1 MTSLG
6 PVEAWPQSLKT
17 ATALLIAAPIPIVML
32 WGPEGVMIYNDAYS
46 VFAGGRHPDLLG
58 SNVREGWPE
67 VADFNDHVM
76 RIGLAGGTL
85 AYKDQELTLYRS
97 GEPEQVWMDLDY
109 WPVPGENGRPAGV
122 IATVVETTE
131 RVLADRQKSAIAER
145 LEMALSAGAGIG
157 TWDWD
162 VPNDRVY
169 ADERFARLYGVDP
182 EIARRGAPIAEF
194 FKAIH
199 PDDIGPTQAL
209 IANALSTGE
218 VFYAEYRLVQP
229 DGEARW
235 VAAEGRATQ
244 SEDGRPLR
252 FPGVTF
258 DITERKRTDGL
269 REAHNR
275 LLELAIQDASMAT
288 TLEAL
293 LQIVE
298 DYSPSGMVGSILLLD
313 EHGTHLRHGAAPNLP
328 EAYNQA
334 IDGIAIGAGVG
345 SCGTAAHGG
354 QPVYVSDIATDPL
367 WADFKDL
374 ALAHGLHAC
383 WSIPIRSAPG
393 AVLGAFAMYY
403 REPREPAP
411 ADLELVDVVTF
422 TAALIIQ
429 RAKAEVALRE
439 SEERYRTLFGD
450 STTGMCI
457 IEMKFDAEQRP
468 IDYMIVEGN
477 AAFEQLTGLVA
488 ANGKW
493 VSEVAPGL
501 EQHWFD
507 LYGRVALTGEPARFE
522 NPADIFGRWY
532 DVQALRLG
540 QAEDCRVAILFNDIT
555 GRKGLELRHQVLLEL
570 NDAIRDLT
578 DPAEIAQASARILAE
593 ALKVSRVG
601 YGVMDTVA
609 ETVTIERDYN
619 APGVQSI
626 AGVIHFRDFGD
637 YIEDLARGDV
647 VVFDDGGADPRVT
660 DGGAALDSISARALI
675 NLPLIEQGQ
684 VVALL
689 FVNNATARHWSAN
702 DIALV
707 REVAE
712 RVRTAT
718 ERARATVA
726 LRRNAERLRFL
737 DALNVEVAK
746 VTGADEVLA
755 VTTRMTAQHLKVANC
770 AYADMDADQDG
781 FTIRGDWAE
790 PGMASIVGH
799 YSLADFGKLAVQE
812 LGARRPL
819 IINDN
824 LTEIAPEEAA
834 TFQSIGIG
842 ATICMPL
849 VKEGRLTALMAVH
862 HRGPHQWTEE
872 ELDTIR
878 EVTER
883 SWAHVERVRAEA
895 ELRESEARF
904 RNMAD
909 NTPMMMWVTDPTG
922 YCTYLNKTWY
932 EFTGQTEG
940 EAEGYGWLDVT
951 HPEDKARAEEA
962 FVTANAAKAPFKVEY
977 RLRRADGV
985 YRWAIDAASP
995 RFDANGEYLGY
1006 VGSVIDIDER
1016 RDAEDALRA
1025 SEAQLEVLLAGSQ
1038 AEFERLWELSPDLLT
1053 VVNYGGRLER
1063 VNPSWTRV
1071 LGYDEETLLNRPYV
1085 EILHPDEAPA
1095 IAELLAEM
1103 RANEKPVLLE
1113 DRLLAADGSWR
1124 SFVWSLSPEPGGE
1137 RLYGVGRDVTDERAQ
1152 AEQLAHAQ
1160 EALRQS
1166 QKMEAVGQLTGGIA
1180 HDFNNLLAGIS
1191 GSLELLSKR
1200 LSEGRLNGMERYID
1214 AAQGSARRAASL
1226 TQRLLAFSRRQT
1238 LDPKPTDVNRLING
1252 MDDLI
1257 RRSIGPDIELEVVG
1271 AGGLWTTQ
1279 VDPSQLENAL
1289 LNLCI
1294 NARDAMAPDGG
1305 RLTIETSNKWLDERA
1320 ARDRELPPGQYVSLC
1335 VTDTGT
1341 GMTPEIQ
1348 AQVFDPFFTTKPMG
1362 QGTGLGLSMI
1372 HGFVR
1377 QSGGQVRVY
1386 SEVGKGTT
1394 MCLYLPRHLGDVD
1407 TGEGQQEQPVAEGG
1421 HGETVL
1427 IIDDEETVRMLVAEV
1442 LGDAGYRVIE
1452 APDGPSGLEILRSD
1466 RRIDL
1471 LISDVGLPGGMNG
1484 RQVAD
1489 AARETRPD
1497 LKVLFITGYAE
1508 NAAVGNG
1515 LLAPGMEV
1523 LTKPFVMSDLAL
1535 KVHEMIEA

>member
-1 MTSLG
+1 MKDRHEQAIHDARSSGPEDFLSSVKGDTARLIREHDWTSTPLG
-6 PVEAWPQSLKT
+6 PIETWPQSLKT
-17 ATALLIAAPIPIVML
+17 ATGLLLAAPIPIVML
-32 WGPEGVMIYNDAYS
+32 WGPQGVMIYNEAYS
-46 VFAGGRHPDLLG
+46 VFAGGRHPQLLG

-67 VADFNDHVM
+67 VADFNNNVM
-76 RIGLAGGTL
+76 EVGLAGGTL
-85 AYKDQELTLYRS
+85 SYKDQELTLYRH
-97 GEPEQVWMDLDY
+97 GRPEQVWMDLDY
-109 WPVPGENGRPAGV
+109 WPVPGDDGRPAGV
-122 IATVVETTE
+122 IATVVETTQRVEAE
-131 RVLADRQKSAIAER
+131 RQRAAATER
-145 LEMALSAGAGIG
+145 LEMALSAGGGIG
-157 TWDWD
+157 AWDWD
-162 VPNDRVY
+162 VPADRVM
-169 ADERFARLYGVDP
+169 ADDRFAGLYGVDP
-182 EIARRGAPIAEF
+182 EVARAGAPIAEF
-194 FKAIH
+194 FGSIH
-199 PDDIGPTQAL
+199 PEDAERVQAE
-209 IANALSTGE
+209 IAEALRSGDLFTS
-218 VFYAEYRLVQP
+218 EYRLIQP
-229 DGEARW
+229 DGEVRW
-235 VAAEGRATQ
+235 VTVQGRAALSAEGEAQ
-244 SEDGRPLR
+244 R
-252 FPGVTF
+252 FSGVTF
-258 DITERKRTDGL
+258 DVTERRRMMD
-269 REAHNR
+269 
-275 LLELAIQDASMAT
+275 
-288 TLEAL
+288 
-293 LQIVE
+293 
-298 DYSPSGMVGSILLLD
+298 
-313 EHGTHLRHGAAPNLP
+313 
-328 EAYNQA
+328 
-334 IDGIAIGAGVG
+334 
-345 SCGTAAHGG
+345 
-354 QPVYVSDIATDPL
+354 
-367 WADFKDL
+367 
-374 ALAHGLHAC
+374 
-383 WSIPIRSAPG
+383 
-393 AVLGAFAMYY
+393 
-403 REPREPAP
+403 
-411 ADLELVDVVTF
+411 
-422 TAALIIQ
+422 
-429 RAKAEVALRE
+429 ALRE

-450 STTGMCI
+450 STTGLCI

-468 IDYMIVEGN
+468 VDYMIVEGN
-477 AAFEQLTGLVA
+477 AAFERLTGLFGA
-488 ANGKW
+488 DGKW
-493 VSEVAPGL
+493 VSEIAPGL

-507 LYGRVALTGEPARFE
+507 LYGQVALTGEPARFE

-532 DVQALRLG
+532 DVQAMRLG
-540 QAEDCRVAILFNDIT
+540 GPEARRVAILFNDIT
-555 GRKGLELRHQVLLEL
+555 ARKALELRQQVLLDL

-601 YGVMDTVA
+601 YGVMDTDA

-626 AGVIHFRDFGD
+626 AGVIHFREFGD
-637 YIEDLARGDV
+637 YIEDLARGQA

-675 NLPLIEQGQ
+675 NLPLIEQGK

-689 FVNNATARHWSAN
+689 FVNNATPRHWSDS

-737 DALNVEVAK
+737 DALNGEVAK

-781 FTIRGDWAE
+781 FIIRGDWSE

-824 LTEIAPEEAA
+824 LTEIPPEEAA
-834 TFQSIGIG
+834 TFQAIGIG

-862 HRGPHQWTEE
+862 HRGPHVWTEE
-872 ELDTIR
+872 ELETVR

-895 ELRESEARF
+895 ELRESEGRF
-904 RNMAD
+904 RNIAD
-909 NTPMMMWVTDPTG
+909 NTPMMMWVTDPSG
-922 YCTYLNKTWY
+922 YCIYLNRTWY
-932 EFTGQTEG
+932 AFTGQSEA
-940 EAEGYGWLDVT
+940 EAEGFGWLGAT
-951 HPEDKARAEEA
+951 HPEDKARSEEIFLA
-962 FVTANAAKAPFKVEY
+962 ANAARRPFTLEY
-977 RLRRADGV
+977 RLRRADGT

-995 RFDANGEYLGY
+995 RFDSNGEYLGY

-1016 RDAEDALRA
+1016 REVEDALRVT
-1025 SEAQLEVLLAGSQ
+1025 EAEQRELNATLEA
-1038 AEFERLWELSPDLLT
+1038 
-1053 VVNYGGRLER
+1053 R
-1063 VNPSWTRV
+1063 V
-1071 LGYDEETLLNRPYV
+1071 
-1085 EILHPDEAPA
+1085 
-1095 IAELLAEM
+1095 
-1103 RANEKPVLLE
+1103 E
-1113 DRLLAADGSWR
+1113 DRTHELQAAHES
-1124 SFVWSLSPEPGGE
+1124 
-1137 RLYGVGRDVTDERAQ
+1137 
-1152 AEQLAHAQ
+1152 
-1160 EALRQS
+1160 LRQS

-1214 AAQGSARRAASL
+1214 AAQGAAQRAASL

-1238 LDPKPTDVNRLING
+1238 LDPKPTDVNRLIHG

-1257 RRSIGPDIELEVVG
+1257 RRSIGPDVELEVVG
-1271 AGGLWTTQ
+1271 AGGLWLTR
-1279 VDPSQLENAL
+1279 VDQSQLENAL

-1305 RLTIETSNKWLDERA
+1305 RLTIETSNKWLDDRA
-1320 ARDRELPPGQYVSLC
+1320 SRDRDLPPGQYVSLC
-1335 VTDTGT
+1335 VTDTGV

-1377 QSGGQVRVY
+1377 QSGGQVRIY

-1394 MCLYLPRHLGDVD
+1394 MCLYLPRYLGEIGG
-1407 TGEGQQEQPVAEGG
+1407 GEEVLEQAVAEGG

-1442 LGDAGYRVIE
+1442 LGEAGYRVIE
-1452 APDGPSGLEILRSD
+1452 APDGPSGLDILRSD

-1489 AARETRPD
+1489 AARETRPE

-1523 LTKPFVMSDLAL
+1523 MTKPFAMADLAV

>member
-1 MTSLG
+1 MRDRDEQAIHDARSAGADGFLSSAKGDTARLIREHDWASTPLG
-6 PVEAWPQSLKT
+6 PIDAWPQSLKN
-17 ATALLIAAPIPIVML
+17 ATGLLVAAPIPIVML

-46 VFAGGRHPDLLG
+46 VFAGGRHPQLLG

-67 VADFNDHVM
+67 VAEFNANVM
-76 RIGLAGGTL
+76 RVGLAGGAL
-85 AYKDQELTLYRS
+85 AYKDQELTLYRH
-97 GEPEQVWMDLDY
+97 GRREQVWMDLDY
-109 WPVPGENGRPAGV
+109 WPVPGDDGKPAGV

-131 RVLADRQKSAIAER
+131 RVEADGQRAQAAER
-145 LEMALSAGAGIG
+145 LEMALS
-157 TWDWD
+157 D
-162 VPNDRVY
+162 
-169 ADERFARLYGVDP
+169 
-182 EIARRGAPIAEF
+182 
-194 FKAIH
+194 
-199 PDDIGPTQAL
+199 
-209 IANALSTGE
+209 
-218 VFYAEYRLVQP
+218 
-229 DGEARW
+229 
-235 VAAEGRATQ
+235 
-244 SEDGRPLR
+244 
-252 FPGVTF
+252 
-258 DITERKRTDGL
+258 
-269 REAHNR
+269 
-275 LLELAIQDASMAT
+275 
-288 TLEAL
+288 
-293 LQIVE
+293 
-298 DYSPSGMVGSILLLD
+298 
-313 EHGTHLRHGAAPNLP
+313 
-328 EAYNQA
+328 
-334 IDGIAIGAGVG
+334 
-345 SCGTAAHGG
+345 
-354 QPVYVSDIATDPL
+354 
-367 WADFKDL
+367 
-374 ALAHGLHAC
+374 
-383 WSIPIRSAPG
+383 
-393 AVLGAFAMYY
+393 
-403 REPREPAP
+403 
-411 ADLELVDVVTF
+411 
-422 TAALIIQ
+422 
-429 RAKAEVALRE
+429 LRE
-439 SEERYRTLFGD
+439 SEGRYRTLFGD
-450 STTGMCI
+450 STTGLCI
-457 IEMKFDAEQRP
+457 VELKFDAEERP
-468 IDYMIVEGN
+468 IDYKIVEGN
-477 AAFEQLTGLVA
+477 AAFERLTGLLG

-501 EQHWFD
+501 ERHWFD
-507 LYGRVALTGEPARFE
+507 LYGQVALTGEPARFE
-522 NPADIFGRWY
+522 SPADIFGRWY
-532 DVQALRLG
+532 DVQAMRIG
-540 QAEDCRVAILFNDIT
+540 EPESRRVAILFNDIT
-555 GRKGLELRHQVLLEL
+555 ARRGLELRQQVLLEL
-570 NDAIRDLT
+570 NDAVRDIT
-578 DPAEIAQASARILAE
+578 DPAEIAQASSRILAE
-593 ALKVSRVG
+593 ALTVSRVG

-619 APGVQSI
+619 APGVKSI
-626 AGVIHFRDFGD
+626 AGVIRFRDFGD

-647 VVFDDGGADPRVT
+647 VVFDDGGDDPRVT

-675 NLPLIEQGQ
+675 NLPLIEQGK

-689 FVNNATARHWSAN
+689 FVNNATPRHWSKD

-718 ERARATVA
+718 ERARATAA
-726 LRRNAERLRFL
+726 LRRNAARLRFL
-737 DALNVEVAK
+737 DALNLEVAQ

-755 VTTRMTAQHLKVANC
+755 VTTRMTAQYLGVANC

-824 LTEIAPEEAA
+824 LTEIAPDEAA
-834 TFQSIGIG
+834 TFQAIGIG

-862 HRGPHQWTEE
+862 HRGPHSWTDE
-872 ELDTIR
+872 ELETIR

-895 ELRESEARF
+895 AVRESEARF

-932 EFTGQTEG
+932 AFTGQSEA
-940 EAEGYGWLDVT
+940 EAEGFGWLDAT
-951 HPEDKARAEEA
+951 HPDDKARAEGI
-962 FVTANAAKAPFKVEY
+962 FLVANAARDPFTLEY

-995 RFDANGEYLGY
+995 RFDSHGEYLGY

-1016 RDAEDALRA
+1016 REVEDALRTT
-1025 SEAQLEVLLAGSQ
+1025 E
-1038 AEFERLWELSPDLLT
+1038 
-1053 VVNYGGRLER
+1053 
-1063 VNPSWTRV
+1063 
-1071 LGYDEETLLNRPYV
+1071 
-1085 EILHPDEAPA
+1085 
-1095 IAELLAEM
+1095 AELRELNATLEA
-1103 RANEKPVLLE
+1103 RVE
-1113 DRLLAADGSWR
+1113 DRTHELQ
-1124 SFVWSLSPEPGGE
+1124 V
-1137 RLYGVGRDVTDERAQ
+1137 
-1152 AEQLAHAQ
+1152 AH
-1160 EALRQS
+1160 ESLRQS

-1214 AAQGSARRAASL
+1214 AAQGAAQRAASL

-1238 LDPKPTDVNRLING
+1238 LDPKPTDVNRLIGG

-1257 RRSIGPDIELEVVG
+1257 RRSIGPDVELEIVG
-1271 AGGLWTTQ
+1271 AGGLWITKI
-1279 VDPSQLENAL
+1279 DPSQLENAL

-1294 NARDAMAPDGG
+1294 NARDAMAPGGG
-1305 RLTIETSNKWLDERA
+1305 RLTIETSNKWLDDRASRER
-1320 ARDRELPPGQYVSLC
+1320 DLPPGQYVSLC
-1335 VTDTGT
+1335 VTDTGS

-1377 QSGGQVRVY
+1377 QSGGQVRIY

-1394 MCLYLPRHLGDVD
+1394 MCLYLPRHIGEVGGGEDDVLS
-1407 TGEGQQEQPVAEGG
+1407 QLVAEGG

-1427 IIDDEETVRMLVAEV
+1427 VIDDEATVRMLVAEV
-1442 LGDAGYRVIE
+1442 VGEAGYRVIE
-1452 APDGPSGLEILRSD
+1452 APDGPSGLDILRSD

-1523 LTKPFVMSDLAL
+1523 MTKPFVMADLAV
-1535 KVHEMIEA
+1535 KVHDMIES

>member
-1 MTSLG
+1 MKDRDERELQAVANAEPGDFLPLGKGDTARLIRDHDWAATPLG
-6 PVEAWPQSLKT
+6 PIDAWPQSLKT
-17 ATALLIAAPIPIVML
+17 ATGLLIAAPIPIVML

-46 VFAGGRHPDLLG
+46 VFAGGRHPRLLG
-58 SNVREGWPE
+58 CNVREGWPE
-67 VADFNDHVM
+67 VADFNDNVM
-76 RIGLAGGTL
+76 KVGLAGGAL
-85 AYKDQELTLYRS
+85 AYKDQELTLNRH
-97 GEPEQVWMDLDY
+97 GKPERVWMDLDY
-109 WPVPGENGRPAGV
+109 WPVPGDDGKPAGV
-122 IATVVETTE
+122 IATVVETTA
-131 RVLADRQKSAIAER
+131 RVEADRQRALAAER
-145 LEMALSAGAGIG
+145 LEMALSAGRGIG
-157 TWDWD
+157 AWDWEL
-162 VPNDRVY
+162 PADRVTSD
-169 ADERFARLYGVDP
+169 ARFAGLYGVGPDK
-182 EIARRGAPIAEF
+182 ARDGAPIAEF
-194 FKAIH
+194 FAGIH
-199 PDDIGPTQAL
+199 PDDADRVRAEVDQAL
-209 IANALSTGE
+209 RTGE
-218 VFYAEYRLVQP
+218 LFTSEYRLVQP
-229 DGEARW
+229 DTDTRW
-235 VAAEGRATQ
+235 VTAQGRAAL
-244 SEDGRPLR
+244 SPEGEPER
-252 FPGVTF
+252 FSGVTF
-258 DITERKRTDGL
+258 DVTD
-269 REAHNR
+269 RR
-275 LLELAIQDASMAT
+275 R
-288 TLEAL
+288 
-293 LQIVE
+293 
-298 DYSPSGMVGSILLLD
+298 MVD
-313 EHGTHLRHGAAPNLP
+313 
-328 EAYNQA
+328 
-334 IDGIAIGAGVG
+334 
-345 SCGTAAHGG
+345 
-354 QPVYVSDIATDPL
+354 
-367 WADFKDL
+367 
-374 ALAHGLHAC
+374 
-383 WSIPIRSAPG
+383 
-393 AVLGAFAMYY
+393 
-403 REPREPAP
+403 
-411 ADLELVDVVTF
+411 
-422 TAALIIQ
+422 
-429 RAKAEVALRE
+429 ALRE

-450 STTGMCI
+450 STTGLCI
-457 IEMKFDAEQRP
+457 VEMKFDADQRP

-477 AAFEQLTGLVA
+477 AAFEQQTGLVG

-501 EQHWFD
+501 ERHWFD

-522 NPADIFGRWY
+522 NPADVFGRWY
-532 DVQALRLG
+532 DVQAIRIG
-540 QAEDCRVAILFNDIT
+540 EPEARRVAILFNDIT
-555 GRKGLELRHQVLLEL
+555 ARKGLELRQQVLLEL
-570 NDAIRDLT
+570 NDAIRDLI

-601 YGVMDTVA
+601 YGVMDTAA
-609 ETVTIERDYN
+609 ETITIERDYN
-619 APGVQSI
+619 GPGVKSI

-637 YIEDLARGDV
+637 YIEDLARGEA
-647 VVFDDGGADPRVT
+647 VVFDDAAHDPRVA
-660 DGGAALDSISARALI
+660 DGGAALDTISARALI
-675 NLPLIEQGQ
+675 NLPLMERGQ

-689 FVNNATARHWSAN
+689 FVNNAAPRHWS
-702 DIALV
+702 DDDLALV

-712 RVRTAT
+712 RVRSAT

-726 LRRNAERLRFL
+726 LQRNAERLRFL
-737 DALNVEVAK
+737 DALSVEVAR
-746 VTGADEVLA
+746 VSEADQVLA

-799 YSLADFGKLAVQE
+799 YSLADFGELAVKE

-819 IINDN
+819 VINDN

-834 TFQSIGIG
+834 TFQAIGIG

-862 HRGPHQWTEE
+862 HRGPHVWTEE

-895 ELRESEARF
+895 ELRESEGRF

-922 YCTYLNKTWY
+922 YCTYLNRTWY
-932 EFTGQTEG
+932 AFTGQSEA
-940 EAEGYGWLDVT
+940 EAEGYGWLDAT
-951 HPEDKARAEEA
+951 HPDDKARAEEI
-962 FVTANAAKAPFKVEY
+962 FVAANAARAPFSLEY

-995 RFDANGEYLGY
+995 RFDAAGEYLGY

-1016 RDAEDALRA
+1016 REFEDALRA
-1025 SEAQLEVLLAGSQ
+1025 TE
-1038 AEFERLWELSPDLLT
+1038 
-1053 VVNYGGRLER
+1053 
-1063 VNPSWTRV
+1063 
-1071 LGYDEETLLNRPYV
+1071 
-1085 EILHPDEAPA
+1085 
-1095 IAELLAEM
+1095 AELRELNTTLEA
-1103 RANEKPVLLE
+1103 RFE
-1113 DRLLAADGSWR
+1113 DRTHELQAAHES
-1124 SFVWSLSPEPGGE
+1124 
-1137 RLYGVGRDVTDERAQ
+1137 
-1152 AEQLAHAQ
+1152 
-1160 EALRQS
+1160 LRQS

-1214 AAQGSARRAASL
+1214 AAQGAAQRAASL

-1238 LDPKPTDVNRLING
+1238 LDPKPTDVNRLIHG

-1257 RRSIGPDIELEVVG
+1257 RRSIGPDVELEVVG
-1271 AGGLWTTQ
+1271 AGGLWVTK

-1305 RLTIETSNKWLDERA
+1305 RLTIETSNKWLDDRA
-1320 ARDRELPPGQYVSLC
+1320 SRERELAPGQYVSLC
-1335 VTDTGT
+1335 VTDTGS

-1348 AQVFDPFFTTKPMG
+1348 ARVFDPFFTTKPTG

-1377 QSGGQVRVY
+1377 QSGGQVRIY

-1394 MCLYLPRHLGDVD
+1394 MCLYLPRWLGAVD
-1407 TGEGQQEQPVAEGG
+1407 SGEEVLDQTVAEGG

-1427 IIDDEETVRMLVAEV
+1427 VIDDEETVRMLVAEV
-1442 LGDAGYRVIE
+1442 LGEAGYRVIE
-1452 APDGPSGLEILRSD
+1452 APDGPAGLDILRSD

-1489 AARETRPD
+1489 AARETRPE

-1515 LLAPGMEV
+1515 LLAPGMEIM
-1523 LTKPFVMSDLAL
+1523 TKPFVIADLAV
-1535 KVHEMIEA
+1535 KVHEMIES